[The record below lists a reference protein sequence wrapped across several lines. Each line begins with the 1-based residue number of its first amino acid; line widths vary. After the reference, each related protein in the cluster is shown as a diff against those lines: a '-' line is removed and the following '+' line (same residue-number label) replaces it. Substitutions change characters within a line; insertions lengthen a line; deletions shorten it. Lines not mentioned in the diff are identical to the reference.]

1 MITVPL
7 KERQKEGKQEGRKV
21 QIKSFV
27 YEIFFFGSFTEKLQ
41 ISYIILINFIIEKK
55 EVAEYRVTLDTA

>member
-27 YEIFFFGSFTEKLQ
+27 YEIFFFESFIEKLQ

>member
-27 YEIFFFGSFTEKLQ
+27 YEIFFFESFIEKLQ
-41 ISYIILINFIIEKK
+41 ISYIILINFII
-55 EVAEYRVTLDTA
+55 